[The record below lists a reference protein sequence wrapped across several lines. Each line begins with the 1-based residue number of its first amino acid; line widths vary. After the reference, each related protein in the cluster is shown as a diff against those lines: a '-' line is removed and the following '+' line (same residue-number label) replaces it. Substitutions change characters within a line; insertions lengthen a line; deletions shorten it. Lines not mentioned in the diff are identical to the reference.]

1 MARNLICIDERGTV
15 SVPAN
20 VQMRDFEIAELFGVM
35 VPTVKGKIKTMLKN
49 RHFDG
54 CVYNVVSGNNLI
66 PDYFDLEVVVAVA
79 FTVDSYRADIFR
91 RWVMR
96 KMMQSNMQPIYIGVS
111 EMKGRDNF
119 YN

>member
-1 MARNLICIDERGTV
+1 MVIINDNGTV
-15 SVPAN
+15 IVPAN
-20 VQMRDFEIAELFGVM
+20 VLMRDFEIAELFGVM
-35 VPTVKGKIKTMLKN
+35 IPTVKGKIKALLKN

-54 CVYNVVSGNNLI
+54 CVYYVVSGNNLI

-91 RWVMR
+91 KWVMR